1 MLKAKTWMLLL
12 AVVSLCFSA
21 SAQTSAQDRGPS
33 RKASERIEKQVRHN
47 LLMMPWLDVFDNL
60 AFKVDGYDVT
70 LLGQVTNPTLRSDAE
85 AATRKVEGVEKIY
98 NKIEVLPPSSLDD
111 RLRRHLYRAIY
122 GYSPLQHY
130 ALNPVKPIRIIVK
143 NGHVTLEGVVDS
155 EGDKNTAGIRA
166 SGVPGSFSVTNNLRV
181 EK

>member
-1 MLKAKTWMLLL
+1 MRKAKTWMLLL
-12 AVVSLCFSA
+12 AVAALCLSA
-21 SAQTSAQDRGPS
+21 LGQTSNQERGPS

-70 LLGQVTNPTLRSDAE
+70 LFGQVTNPTLRSDAE
-85 AATRKVEGVEKIY
+85 AAARKVEGVEKVY
-98 NKIEVLPPSSLDD
+98 NKIEVLPPSSMDD

-143 NGHVTLEGVVDS
+143 SGHVTLEGVVDT
-155 EGDKNTAGIRA
+155 EADKNTAGIRA
-166 SGVPGSFSVTNNLRV
+166 RGVPGLFSVTNNLRV